1 MDPFSMI
8 IGLTIAAYVVGGV
21 AADTWAVATRQTPPS
36 IQKSRDRH
44 ERKLARGE
52 DSNPAPSYLGRIVG
66 NAAERWAEN
75 SDRRHRDKMAWIE
88 ERDPHRSSRRM
99 NRKRR
104 NAARYE
110 AAAQTIAAKCGQL
123 WGATLDAVDEARQR
137 RAEGQAHRR
146 NATEPD
152 LLDRDDWHPDDDLLA
167 RPERD
172 EHPDEQEGDG
182 ETRDATVL
190 EFTRPDNAKPQSPS
204 QPARQS
210 ISDEAE
216 IWGDPADPASW
227 TGTDKFGR
235 DIQTGEG
242 ERYTDSSGGVVHDSD
257 KLLLGED
264 LSPERRIVQQH
275 QRDLE
280 KLSEGQADLVRRVRQ
295 SHRTREPIG
304 FAEQDWYGLPV
315 DLRAR
320 LLDEAVRA
328 ECAPVT
334 YSEEGEPVRGTDLDT
349 EAAALMQE
357 TPPDTPP
364 AKPDPDASWVPNP
377 YWKPGAVRES
387 RSITQGELRRRRERE
402 DRADAATERER
413 ERAHELALAQLQT
426 PDGEQPGPEQ
436 ESLDENG
443 DTSMAEQT
451 EQSEQVGTAGTATG
465 EITSLQDALTYTRTM
480 SNRLAAIQ
488 AETDGM
494 SAQVNRLNVNAR
506 AAVQEIEQA
515 VADLGANEVTGQHVG
530 KLSSAGEEMNTMAE
544 AARQATKQLTTLS
557 EAATS
562 AQRGFSTAQQAFQAQ
577 TGLEEEIQTANASGN
592 KAGKRQFYEA

>member
-8 IGLTIAAYVVGGV
+8 IGITIAAYVVGGV
-21 AADTWAVATRQTPPS
+21 TADTWAVATRQTPPS
-36 IQKSRDRH
+36 IEKAQKRH

-52 DSNPAPSYLGRIVG
+52 DSNPAPSYLGRIAG
-66 NAAERWAEN
+66 NAAERWAEK
-75 SDRRHRDKMAWIE
+75 SDQRHRDKMAWIE
-88 ERDPHRSSRRM
+88 ERDPQRSSRRM

-110 AAAQTIAAKCGQL
+110 RAAQKAADKRGQL
-123 WGATLDAVDEARQR
+123 WGATKDAVETARQR

-152 LLDRDDWHPDDDLLA
+152 LLDRDDWHPDDDLDD
-167 RPERD
+167 RTEPNGD
-172 EHPDEQEGDG
+172 EDEDAGPG
-182 ETRDATVL
+182 ATVL
-190 EFTRPDNAKPQSPS
+190 EFTRPDNARPQSQSKP
-204 QPARQS
+204 QS

-242 ERYTDSSGGVVHDSD
+242 ARYTDANGDVIHNSD
-257 KLLLGED
+257 KFLLGED

-275 QRDLE
+275 QIDLE
-280 KLSEGQADLVRRVRQ
+280 KLSEQQADLVRRMRQ

-402 DRADAATERER
+402 DREDAATERER

-426 PDGEQPGPEQ
+426 PDGEQAGPEQ

-443 DTSMAEQT
+443 EPSMAEQT
-451 EQSEQVGTAGTATG
+451 EQSEQAGTAGTATG
-465 EITSLQDALTYTRTM
+465 EITSLQDALAYTRTM

-494 SAQVNRLNVNAR
+494 GAQVNRLNVNAR